1 MKSTTASSSN
11 RPLNSPVE
19 EIKAKLSIEEVIG
32 SYIKVDRAG
41 ANYKAKCP
49 FHNEKTPSFFIS
61 PERGSYYCF
70 GCNAK
75 GDIFTF
81 VEQFEGTD
89 FKGALKI
96 LADRAGVVLSY
107 EKPSPEALARRSE
120 REALYDTMEA
130 ACKYYEGEI
139 EKSGNAPALDYIKS
153 RGISEETRKSFR
165 IGFAPDTWRGLYD
178 ALKADKH
185 AAKWSDSLLEKAGL
199 IKRTEKGYYDRF
211 RGRVMFPIFDSSGRV
226 IAFSGRILV
235 DDGKS
240 AKYINSTDTP
250 LYDKSAVL
258 YGIDRAKNE
267 IRLRNFTILVEG
279 QMDLVLSHQAG
290 IKNTVAVSG
299 TALGE
304 GRQGGPGES
313 EGGKLASQNQSE
325 NDQSGV
331 SNLALV
337 RRISPQ
343 IIIAFD
349 SDKAGRA
356 ATLRAAR
363 IAIGSG
369 MDVKVAALPDGKDPA
384 DIIKE
389 NRELWVKALR
399 EAKPVTHFLVD
410 TALLETEDK
419 RKLPRILN
427 EKVLPFVAE
436 FNSSMEQAQ
445 AVSYIS
451 SRTGIPEKA
460 IWDDLGKVKQKVDA
474 SSPKQNSGN
483 VTSSAPAVI
492 DSKKSEINKLDIV
505 VRKLF
510 SIIFLEQD
518 NELAKHIESEI
529 KRILEPT
536 KFEELK
542 SALQARAKELAFE
555 AEVSFTKETIRSTAE
570 ELLVTLETDQIK
582 TQLTEAVSE
591 LSKAEASKDIQKVET
606 ILKRCQELNLKLRNV
621 KSR

>member
-1 MKSTTASSSN
+1 MSLPATPNTN
-11 RPLNSPVE
+11 RSINSPVE
-19 EIKAKLSIEEVIG
+19 EIKSKLSIEEVIG
-32 SYIKVDRAG
+32 SYIKVDQAG
-41 ANYKAKCP
+41 SNYKAKCP

-70 GCNAK
+70 GCSAK

-107 EKPSPEALARRSE
+107 DKPSPEALARRNE
-120 REALYDTMEA
+120 REALYDIMEA
-130 ACKYYEGEI
+130 AAKFYEKQI
-139 EKSGNAPALDYIKS
+139 EVSTAALEYVKS
-153 RGISEETRKSFR
+153 RGINEDTRKSFR
-165 IGFAPDTWRGLYD
+165 IGYAPDAWRGLYD
-178 ALKADKH
+178 ALKSDKE
-185 AAKWSDSLLEKAGL
+185 ASRFSDSLIEKAGL

-240 AKYINSTDTP
+240 AKYINSPDTP

-299 TALGE
+299 TALGDNSIDNE
-304 GRQGGPGES
+304 SGKSNTGETVES
-313 EGGKLASQNQSE
+313 SQL
-325 NDQSGV
+325 GV

-337 RRISPQ
+337 RRISQQ

-349 SDKAGRA
+349 SDKAGRS

-410 TALLETEDK
+410 AALLETEDK
-419 RKLPRILN
+419 RKLPRVLN
-427 EKVLPFVAE
+427 EKVLPFVAQ
-436 FNSSMEQAQ
+436 FGSSMEQAQ
-445 AVSYIS
+445 AVSYIA
-451 SRTGIPEKA
+451 SRTSLPERA
-460 IWDDLGKVKQKVDA
+460 IWDDLGKVKANLASATPTNEIQKTPTQVSAQPAKPKDV
-474 SSPKQNSGN
+474 SS
-483 VTSSAPAVI
+483 
-492 DSKKSEINKLDIV
+492 KLDIV
-505 VRKLF
+505 SRKLF
-510 SIIFLEQD
+510 SIIFLE
-518 NELAKHIESEI
+518 NGSEIGKHVESEI
-529 KRILEPT
+529 TRILGAE
-536 KFEELK
+536 KFNELH
-542 SALQARAKELAFE
+542 SILLPASKELAFE
-555 AEVSFTKETIRSTAE
+555 AEVSFTKQTIKSSSV
-570 ELLVTLETDQIK
+570 ELLRTLEIDKIK
-582 TQLTEAVSE
+582 SELAGAMTE
-591 LSKAEASKDIQKVET
+591 LSKAEIAGEVEKVGE
-606 ILKRCQELNLKLRNV
+606 ILKKCQDLNLRLRNL
-621 KSR
+621 KG